1 MAAMTS
7 PSTSQAERKSFA
19 ITSMFFLPARGTL
32 GSASSRRLLI
42 RRRALQVDAKE
53 TAPPVLEAG
62 PAPAMTVDI
71 VAGAHVGI
79 RGAQMSVEHRRR
91 KTRRAVVHVDVGATA
106 VRRNRDL
113 NRRRTA
119 LRAIVGR
126 VALVKD
132 GVVDTAL
139 ELLRPRQRVQ
149 RGGDQADVDAE
160 LAIAGRPGDLA
171 ADRLHVLDQRERIR
185 QPRQL
190 RACRVGERRRHQG
203 VRDGVERRLRGDG
216 ENLVVKGRGLQ
227 LLARRVLEARQPVVD
242 QALAAFA
249 KPSVCAAE
257 LQWLLLREAG
267 FDRRRAPA
275 GSRRSTPRVADAACG
290 ARTGFGLL
298 GSRGLA
304 LGIAR

>member
-1 MAAMTS
+1 MRLLHHLQRGRGETHADDQPIERCPLTQGVVRGFQIRHQLKRRHAAIN
-7 PSTSQAERKSFA
+7 RRR
-19 ITSMFFLPARGTL
+19 IVGILRDARIRPLGDVAHGGHDVALDQPGREEVVRHHVDVLLAGTRH
-32 GSASSRRLLI
+32 SRQREQRRLLI
-42 RRRALQVDAKE
+42 RRRALQVDAEE

-62 PAPAMTVDI
+62 PAPAVTVDI

-79 RGAQMSVEHRRR
+79 RGAQMSVEHRHR

-113 NRRRTA
+113 NRRRAT

-160 LAIAGRPGDLA
+160 LVIAGRPGDLA
-171 ADRLHVLDQRERIR
+171 ADRLHVLDQRERIL

-190 RACRVGERRRHQG
+190 RARRVGERRRHQG

-216 ENLVVKGRGLQ
+216 ENLVVKR
-227 LLARRVLEARQPVVD
+227 A
-242 QALAAFA
+242 
-249 KPSVCAAE
+249 
-257 LQWLLLREAG
+257 
-267 FDRRRAPA
+267 RAPA
-275 GSRRSTPRVADAACG
+275 SGRSC
-290 ARTGFGLL
+290 
-298 GSRGLA
+298 S
-304 LGIAR
+304 